1 MEEISGAFAVLE
13 TLRGLIG
20 GPVFMFTRA
29 LSGHK

>member
-20 GPVFMFTRA
+20 GPVFTRA
-29 LSGHK
+29 LSGHE